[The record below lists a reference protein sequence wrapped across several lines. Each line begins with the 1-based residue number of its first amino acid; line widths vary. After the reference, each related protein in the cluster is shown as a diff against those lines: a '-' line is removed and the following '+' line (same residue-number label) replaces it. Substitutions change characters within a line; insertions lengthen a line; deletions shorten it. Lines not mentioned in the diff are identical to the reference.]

1 MRDLTIGMAVYED
14 FDGVYFTIQALRYY
28 HQDADVSRIKYLV
41 IDNCVNGTHS
51 KHIENFLKSY
61 VPNSKYINT
70 DKIKGTAVR
79 DLIFEEADTEYVMC
93 LDSHVLLEPGSVKRL
108 LEYYDLNQDT
118 KDLLQGPLV
127 HDDIYSMS
135 THFEPRWNE
144 GMFGV
149 WGFDER
155 ARNKDGEPFDIPAQG
170 LGLFT
175 CKKDAWLGFNRNFK
189 GFGGEEFYIHE
200 KFRQAG
206 NRTLCL
212 PFLRWIHR
220 FGRPNGTKYNNVWE
234 DRIRNYVIGWLEI
247 GRPIEDIQEHFSKII
262 GEEKTNK
269 VIEETMKEMGHEL
282 CV

>member
-14 FDGVYFTIQALRYY
+14 YDGVYFTIQSLRYY

-41 IDNCVNGTHS
+41 IDNCLNGTHS
-51 KHIENFLKSY
+51 KHIESFLKSY
-61 VPNSKYINT
+61 VSNSKYINT

-93 LDSHVLLEPGSVKRL
+93 LDSHVLLEPGSVKKL
-108 LEYYDLNQDT
+108 LEYYDKNQDT

-127 HDDIYSMS
+127 HDDIYLMS

-206 NRTLCL
+206 HRALCL

-247 GRPIEDIQEHFSKII
+247 GRSVEDIQEHFSKII
-262 GEEKTNK
+262 GEEKTNE
-269 VIEETMKEMGHEL
+269 VIEKTMKEMGHEL